1 MKKVIPRDLTL
12 EQINQ
17 LFKACLPNESS
28 EYVIKAVLF
37 QKEKGFVQ
45 DSKAIYFDADKI
57 KLAKPQLEYS
67 MGQLKDVHLKRSTI
81 TTQSVTER
89 YDNVQWAHEV
99 PPIMAYLHMILAA
112 ELITPVD
119 AKTGEMTI
127 TTEIIPTLCL
137 FDENFP
143 EWIRKNE
150 AELSC
155 KYYGQQ

>member
-12 EQINQ
+12 EQINS
-17 LFKACLPNESS
+17 LFNLCLPNESS
-28 EYVIKAVLF
+28 RDIIRVVLF
-37 QKEKGFVQ
+37 QKEKGFDH
-45 DSKAIYFDADKI
+45 DSKAIYFDAEKI

-67 MGQLKDVHLKRSTI
+67 MGQLKNVHLKRTTI
-81 TTQSVTER
+81 TTKSVTER
-89 YDNVQWAHEV
+89 YDNVQWAHEI

-119 AKTGEMTI
+119 SQTGEMTI

-137 FDENFP
+137 FDKNFV

-150 AELSC
+150 AKLSY